1 MKKNL
6 QAVIIFSMIFL
17 SSNVFGQTITVS
29 PEQTKIHKNS
39 SNTYFDLLLNLVGT
53 NLNYGKSNTALRD
66 YKKAVLG
73 AQVGMSFQAG
83 LTPQLSVVSEFY
95 FMMKGGEL
103 KANNPLTTNKTTL
116 RLYTLEL
123 PVLVRYN
130 VGKFYLNA
138 GPSIAYNLMGDK
150 KIDDVSKSVSFNDAT
165 DNFKRWDAGIQMGA
179 GYRFKIRQKSVVL
192 DARYSYGLT
201 NISYGQEMYNRN
213 LNVSLHFSKAWKT
226 NPIGLYKNL

>member
-17 SSNVFGQTITVS
+17 SSSVFGQTITVK
-29 PEQTKIHKNS
+29 PEQTKIQENS

-53 NLNYGKSNTALRD
+53 NLNYGKSNADLRD

-103 KANNPLTTNKTTL
+103 KANNPLTTNTVSYTHLTL
-116 RLYTLEL
+116 PT
-123 PVLVRYN
+123 
-130 VGKFYLNA
+130 
-138 GPSIAYNLMGDK
+138 
-150 KIDDVSKSVSFNDAT
+150 
-165 DNFKRWDAGIQMGA
+165 KRI
-179 GYRFKIRQKSVVL
+179 V
-192 DARYSYGLT
+192 
-201 NISYGQEMYNRN
+201 
-213 LNVSLHFSKAWKT
+213 
-226 NPIGLYKNL
+226 

>member
-1 MKKNL
+1 
-6 QAVIIFSMIFL
+6 
-17 SSNVFGQTITVS
+17 
-29 PEQTKIHKNS
+29 
-39 SNTYFDLLLNLVGT
+39 
-53 NLNYGKSNTALRD
+53 
-66 YKKAVLG
+66 
-73 AQVGMSFQAG
+73 
-83 LTPQLSVVSEFY
+83 
-95 FMMKGGEL
+95 
-103 KANNPLTTNKTTL
+103 
-116 RLYTLEL
+116 
-123 PVLVRYN
+123 
-130 VGKFYLNA
+130 
-138 GPSIAYNLMGDK
+138 MGDK

>member
-29 PEQTKIHKNS
+29 PEQTKIQENS

-53 NLNYGKSNTALRD
+53 NLNYGKSNAALRD

-83 LTPQLSVVSEFY
+83 LTSQLSVVSEFY

-103 KANNPLTTNKTTL
+103 KAYNPLTINKTTL

>member
-6 QAVIIFSMIFL
+6 QAAIIFSMIFL
-17 SSNVFGQTITVS
+17 SSNVFGQTITVK
-29 PEQTKIHKNS
+29 PEQTKIQENS

-53 NLNYGKSNTALRD
+53 NLNYGKSNAALRD

-103 KANNPLTTNKTTL
+103 KASNPLTTNKTTL

-150 KIDDVSKSVSFNDAT
+150 KIADVSKSVSFNDAT

-213 LNVSLHFSKAWKT
+213 LNVSLHFSKAWKS

>member
-17 SSNVFGQTITVS
+17 SSNVFGQTITVR
-29 PEQTKIHKNS
+29 PEQTKSQENF
-39 SNTYFDLLLNLVGT
+39 SNTYFDVLLNLVGT
-53 NLNYGKSNTALRD
+53 NLNYGNSNAALKD

-103 KANNPLTTNKTTL
+103 KANNPLTTNKSTL

-123 PVLVRYN
+123 PVLIRFN
-130 VGKFYLNA
+130 VGKIYLNA
-138 GPSIAYNLMGDK
+138 GPSIAYNLTGTK
-150 KIDDVSKSVSFNDAT
+150 KVDDVSKNLSFNDAT

-226 NPIGLYKNL
+226 SPISLYKNL

>member
-17 SSNVFGQTITVS
+17 SSNVFGQTISVK
-29 PEQTKIHKNS
+29 PELAKSQENS

-53 NLNYGKSNTALRD
+53 TLNYGNSNAAFKD
-66 YKKAVLG
+66 YKKSVLG

-138 GPSIAYNLMGDK
+138 GPSIAYNMIGTK
-150 KIDDVSKSVSFNDAT
+150 KIDDVSKNVSFNDAT
-165 DNFKRWDAGIQMGA
+165 DNFRRWDAGIQMGA

-213 LNVSLHFSKAWKT
+213 LNVSLHFSKPWKT
-226 NPIGLYKNL
+226 SPISLYKNL